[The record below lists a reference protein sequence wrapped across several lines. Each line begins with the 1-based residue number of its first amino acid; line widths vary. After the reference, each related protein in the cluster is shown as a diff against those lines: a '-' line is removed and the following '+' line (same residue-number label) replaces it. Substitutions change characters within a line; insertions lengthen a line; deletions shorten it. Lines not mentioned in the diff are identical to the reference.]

1 MKIRVWCN
9 SGANIHS
16 KREETI
22 DLETWWISDE
32 EWEEMPEEEKFKF
45 AEEWAYDSG
54 LEIGW
59 SEGEDD

>member
-16 KREETI
+16 KHEEVI
-22 DLETWWISDE
+22 DLADWGLSDE
-32 EWEEMPEEEKFKF
+32 EWEVMPEEEKFKF
-45 AEEWAYDSG
+45 AEEWAYNAG

-59 SEGEDD
+59 SEEDE